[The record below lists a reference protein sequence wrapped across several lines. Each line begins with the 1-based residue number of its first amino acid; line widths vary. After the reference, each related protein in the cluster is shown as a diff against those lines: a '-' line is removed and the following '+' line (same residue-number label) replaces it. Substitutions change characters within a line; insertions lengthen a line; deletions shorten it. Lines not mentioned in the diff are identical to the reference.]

1 MLIQLST
8 IINDIK
14 VGHVTCDN
22 ASNNRTMMTE
32 FAVWLKVATGKEY
45 DSKKRKLKCVGST
58 CPRTWW
64 SWLLTNNSCL
74 AHVINLATQMLIST
88 YSKSPHFDPKHPD
101 VHVPTSRDEV
111 GLIRAIAVKVRCC
124 FAQERISS
132 LIIEPRSGTLV
143 IKAKRDV
150 DDYSD

>member
-1 MLIQLST
+1 
-8 IINDIK
+8 
-14 VGHVTCDN
+14 
-22 ASNNRTMMTE
+22 
-32 FAVWLKVATGKEY
+32 
-45 DSKKRKLKCVGST
+45 
-58 CPRTWW
+58 
-64 SWLLTNNSCL
+64 
-74 AHVINLATQMLIST
+74 MLIST

-101 VHVPTSRDEV
+101 AHVPTSRDEV

-124 FAQERISS
+124 FARERISS